1 MFWYYDRW
9 ILAVL
14 IDELKG
20 EIVVDCENCQRLIKS
35 LGESLDRE
43 IERITYLIFCLL
55 ALIFSVMVHLYFI
68 VF

>member
-1 MFWYYDRW
+1 
-9 ILAVL
+9 L